1 MKHYNLYAKL
11 NGDWRQY
18 AIDYEGELLGKYEAP
33 VEYDGGIEEA
43 IETVRR
49 STVPGLL
56 KDPSIDTFEVTIVV
70 EELSGEGQR
79 NVKETT
85 IELGYKRAED
95 DEERPFFDAVQTSRH
110 CSMREYTLED

>member
-1 MKHYNLYAKL
+1 MKHYSLYAKL

-56 KDPSIDTFEVTIVV
+56 KDPSIDIFEVTIVV
-70 EELSGEGQR
+70 EELSGEDRR

-85 IELGYKRAED
+85 IELGYKRAERED
-95 DEERPFFDAVQTSRH
+95 ALPSVEAVQTYRYEIV
-110 CSMREYTLED
+110 RRYTLED

>member
-56 KDPSIDTFEVTIVV
+56 KDPSIDTFQVTIVV
-70 EELSGEGQR
+70 EEAEDEEGR
-79 NVKETT
+79 EIKETI
-85 IELGYKRAED
+85 IELGYQRAERED
-95 DEERPFFDAVQTSRH
+95 AQPFAEAVQTFRYE
-110 CSMREYTLED
+110 MVRRYTLED